1 MFSLTW
7 LFRKEYFQAKEHLS
21 VYFGWFWEGSLLPC
35 SNLYELG
42 SFYFELESLF
52 LLKFEQWSKVDFFA
66 ISSKIV
72 PNSCGGF
79 TKGQKGSSDPTNL
92 IIFPYILVVWPLIF
106 WFCYLKSWGKLF
118 DKMPWSGNRIS

>member
-52 LLKFEQWSKVDFFA
+52 LLKFEQ
-66 ISSKIV
+66 
-72 PNSCGGF
+72 
-79 TKGQKGSSDPTNL
+79 
-92 IIFPYILVVWPLIF
+92 
-106 WFCYLKSWGKLF
+106 
-118 DKMPWSGNRIS
+118 